1 MRYLN
6 DAFVQFFELIH
17 KGVTVVF
24 VNQDFAYGISII
36 LVTLIIRLILFPL
49 SLKQTRSSF
58 AMAEVQPEA
67 KKLQDKYKND
77 PQKAQ
82 AEVMKLYKEK
92 GASPFSG
99 CLPMLIQ
106 WPIFIALY
114 YVFNNLTGISGVSFL
129 WIKDLAK
136 ADIILAILS
145 GITTYYSG
153 MLMMPATGESAQA
166 KQTQIMNAS
175 MSIFMVFISWKLRSA
190 LVMYWVINNLIQV
203 GQTLLIKKW
212 DSKKKKA
219 IKA

>member
-1 MRYLN
+1 
-6 DAFVQFFELIH
+6 
-17 KGVTVVF
+17 
-24 VNQDFAYGISII
+24 
-36 LVTLIIRLILFPL
+36 
-49 SLKQTRSSF
+49 
-58 AMAEVQPEA
+58 
-67 KKLQDKYKND
+67 LQDKYKND

-153 MLMMPATGESAQA
+153 MLMMPSTGDQA

-190 LVMYWVINNLIQV
+190 LVMYWVINNLVQV
-203 GQTLLIKKW
+203 GQTMLIKKW
-212 DSKKKKA
+212 DAKKKEAKKNEVQKA
-219 IKA
+219 